1 MLPGALSSVSG
12 VNTQECAVLFAD
24 VVGSTRLYESVGD
37 DRAQALITELQDE
50 LSNVVR
56 SMGGVVQEVVGDEV
70 MLRFSDVDSGASCAC
85 RIHEAV
91 ESFSARRGVYMSVRI
106 GLHFGPVIVEHTRVF
121 GDTVNTAS
129 RIADIAQGGQTIIT
143 EKVVRHLTGSQRAL
157 ARRFDEVWVKGKQE
171 KLVVYDLPWR
181 PASVTEIQLPCVSP
195 SEQMPTLTLRYGP
208 ASHSL
213 AAARREFSIGRA
225 DSNDLVV
232 MSGSVSR
239 RHAIVEFGRGRFVL
253 TDTSTN
259 GTYVLTQD
267 GASVYLRRESL
278 PLWGHGKIGLGLPLS
293 AGYEHVIGFDC
304 Q

>member
-1 MLPGALSSVSG
+1 MCG
-12 VNTQECAVLFAD
+12 VNTEECAVVFAD
-24 VVGSTRLYESVGD
+24 VVGSTRLYESAGD
-37 DRAQALITELQDE
+37 DRAQTLITELQNAISD
-50 LSNVVR
+50 VVR
-56 SMGGVVQEVVGDEV
+56 AMGGFVQEIVGDEV
-70 MLRFSDVDSGASCAC
+70 MLRFNDVDSGVSCAC

-91 ESFSARRGVYMSVRI
+91 ESFSARTGVQMSVRI
-106 GLHFGPVIVEHTRVF
+106 GLHFGPVIVDHARVF

-143 EKVVRHLTGSQRAL
+143 EKVVSQLTGSQRAL

-181 PASVTEIQLPCVSP
+181 PANVTEIQLPCVAP
-195 SEQMPTLTLRYGP
+195 SEQTPTLTLRYRE

-213 AAARREFSIGRA
+213 PAARREFSIGRA
-225 DSNDLVV
+225 ETNDLVV
-232 MSGSVSR
+232 ISGSVSR
-239 RHAIVEFGRGRFVL
+239 RHATVEFARGRFVL

-278 PLWGHGKIGLGLPLS
+278 PLWGHGKVALGQPLS
-293 AGYEHVIGFDC
+293 AGVEHLISFDC
-304 Q
+304 R